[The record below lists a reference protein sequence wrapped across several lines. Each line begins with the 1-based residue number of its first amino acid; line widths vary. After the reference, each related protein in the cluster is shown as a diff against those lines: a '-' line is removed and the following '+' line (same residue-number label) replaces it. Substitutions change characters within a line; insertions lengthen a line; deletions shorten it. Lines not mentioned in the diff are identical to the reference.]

1 LDELERL
8 ATTDASGV
16 ADRMVQVRGR
26 ADLVTYAGSRKVREV
41 VELADAV
48 TDNVPQGAHPHLGQ
62 LAVETTPSAS

>member
-1 LDELERL
+1 
-8 ATTDASGV
+8 
-16 ADRMVQVRGR
+16 
-26 ADLVTYAGSRKVREV
+26 VTYAGSRKVREV